1 VTLVK
6 SITWFAVIALVVV
19 EIVVS
24 VKTDGMPFDFSKI
37 SMRNNV
43 DDSVV
48 NVKSSVESSP

>member
-1 VTLVK
+1 MTLVK